1 MSFIKYLRTTLLQN
15 TCFFTEHSQKLEFLI
30 HSDFRGSRSQM
41 LFKISTLKNFAIF
54 IEKHL
59 CWGVLLIKLQ
69 AWRPA
74 TLLKTHMFS
83 CEINFL
89 RTAFSIE
96 QAAFVTF
103 KWRTTR
109 DVLEKCVFPSGGY
122 HAATTGLFV
131 LQGKVFQMQTS
142 WYSSRSK
149 DVIKHVQK

>member
-30 HSDFRGSRSQM
+30 HSDFRGSRWQM
-41 LFKISTLKNFAIF
+41 FKISALKNFAIF
-54 IEKHL
+54 IKKHL
-59 CWGVLLIKLQ
+59 CWGLLLIKLQ

-103 KWRTTR
+103 KWRATG
-109 DVLEKCVFPSGGY
+109 DVLEKCVFPSGGC

-131 LQGKVFQMQTS
+131 LFCKLKF
-142 WYSSRSK
+142 SK
-149 DVIKHVQK
+149 CRLHDIHHVQKTW

>member
-41 LFKISTLKNFAIF
+41 FKISALKNFAIF
-54 IEKHL
+54 IKKHL
-59 CWGVLLIKLQ
+59 CWGLLLIKLQ

-96 QAAFVTF
+96 QLWWLLLWLLSEELYVMS
-103 KWRTTR
+103 WRNACFHQ
-109 DVLEKCVFPSGGY
+109 VAVMQQQLGCLFCKVKFSKCRLNDS
-122 HAATTGLFV
+122 H
-131 LQGKVFQMQTS
+131 
-142 WYSSRSK
+142 
-149 DVIKHVQK
+149 HVQKTW